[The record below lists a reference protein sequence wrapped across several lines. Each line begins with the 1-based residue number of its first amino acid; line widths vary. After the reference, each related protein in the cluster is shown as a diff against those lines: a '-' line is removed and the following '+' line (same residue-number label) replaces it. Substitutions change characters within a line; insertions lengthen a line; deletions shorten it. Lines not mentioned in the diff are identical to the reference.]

1 MPPKTR
7 IPRERVEEAAFE
19 IAREKGMSAI
29 TATGVAERLRCS
41 TQPVYWW
48 FGTMDSLKAA
58 VRRRAGERYKSF
70 LFQPVENVPRYKAA
84 GINYIRFAKEERE
97 LFRILFMSE
106 TKAVPILE
114 STLDENKEEL
124 LGIIR
129 MQTGLDDIRAN
140 RLYTAMWIFTHGIAV
155 MLAPGA
161 AAFSEREIGEMLT
174 DAYRGFLCRFRG
186 REEIS

>member
-70 LFQPVENVPRYKAA
+70 LFQPVDHLNHFLEQISRCFSIIISLPANVDAA
-84 GINYIRFAKEERE
+84 IQLYRVRLRNRQSDFIQIILCCFLVFFFKW
-97 LFRILFMSE
+97 RI
-106 TKAVPILE
+106 
-114 STLDENKEEL
+114 
-124 LGIIR
+124 
-129 MQTGLDDIRAN
+129 Q
-140 RLYTAMWIFTHGIAV
+140 
-155 MLAPGA
+155 
-161 AAFSEREIGEMLT
+161 
-174 DAYRGFLCRFRG
+174 
-186 REEIS
+186 

>member
-129 MQTGLDDIRAN
+129 MQTGWTTYVRIGCIQPCGSSPTESRSCSQP
-140 RLYTAMWIFTHGIAV
+140 
-155 MLAPGA
+155 AP
-161 AAFSEREIGEMLT
+161 RH
-174 DAYRGFLCRFRG
+174 FRKG
-186 REEIS
+186 RSGKC

>member
-70 LFQPVENVPRYKAA
+70 VFSRLKMCRA
-84 GINYIRFAKEERE
+84 
-97 LFRILFMSE
+97 
-106 TKAVPILE
+106 TKRRE
-114 STLDENKEEL
+114 STISALRKKR
-124 LGIIR
+124 GSS
-129 MQTGLDDIRAN
+129 
-140 RLYTAMWIFTHGIAV
+140 
-155 MLAPGA
+155 
-161 AAFSEREIGEMLT
+161 SE
-174 DAYRGFLCRFRG
+174 YCLCPRPKRFRYWNRRWTRTKKNCSASSVCRRGWTTYVRIGCIQPCGSSPTESRSCSQPAPRHFRKG
-186 REEIS
+186 RSGKC